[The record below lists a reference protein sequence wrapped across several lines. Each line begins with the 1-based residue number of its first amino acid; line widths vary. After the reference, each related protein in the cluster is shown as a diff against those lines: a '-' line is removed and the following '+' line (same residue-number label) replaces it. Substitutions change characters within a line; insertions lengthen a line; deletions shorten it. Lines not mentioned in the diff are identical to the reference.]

1 MRHLKIIVQ
10 YDGTDYSGWQI
21 QKKGTTIQGL
31 LENAVLTVTGKFSR
45 VTGASRTD
53 AGVHALEQ
61 VASFRTPS
69 ILDEQTIVR
78 ALNANLPLGIRVL
91 YAGEI
96 SDDFHP
102 RYSANNKTY
111 SYMITAPGPY
121 SPFLRR
127 YSWTIPHTLNIS
139 AMKHAAEF
147 LPGKQDYSSF
157 RASGCSSKNQIREI
171 TELEITRPEFID
183 FIGFRFNAPMIKIS
197 ISANAFLR
205 HMVRN
210 IVGTLV
216 ETGNGK
222 KSPEFMKELIALKD
236 RRAAG
241 QTAPACGLFL
251 EKIEYI
257 K

>member
-1 MRHLKIIVQ
+1 MRQLKIIVQ
-10 YDGTDYSGWQI
+10 YDGTDFSGWLI

-31 LENAVLTVTGKFSR
+31 LEHAVLTFTGKFSR

-61 VASFRTPS
+61 VASFRTLS
-69 ILDEQTIVR
+69 SLDDHTIVR
-78 ALNANLPLGIRVL
+78 ALNANLPLDIRVL
-91 YAGEI
+91 HAEEV

-102 RYSANNKTY
+102 RYSPNNKTY
-111 SYMITAPGPY
+111 SYMITTQGPY
-121 SPFLRR
+121 SLFLRK
-127 YSWTIPHTLNIS
+127 YSWTVPYTLNIS
-139 AMKHAAEF
+139 AMKHAAEY
-147 LPGKQDYSSF
+147 LLGKQDYTSF
-157 RASGCSSKNQIREI
+157 RAAGCSSKNQIREI
-171 TELEITRPEFID
+171 TELDITSSGFVD
-183 FIGFRFNAPMIKIS
+183 FIGFRFNSPIIKIN
-197 ISANAFLR
+197 IRANAFLR

-216 ETGNGK
+216 ETGGGK
-222 KSPEFMKELIALKD
+222 KSPEFMKELIELKD
-236 RRAAG
+236 RRMAG